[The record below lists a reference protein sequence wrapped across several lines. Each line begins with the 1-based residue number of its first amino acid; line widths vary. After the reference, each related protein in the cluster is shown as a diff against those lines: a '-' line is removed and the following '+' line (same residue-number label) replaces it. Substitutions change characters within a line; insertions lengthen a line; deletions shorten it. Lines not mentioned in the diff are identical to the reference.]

1 MIDADSIVCVNFAYS
16 EALPRN
22 KKIVAFAP
30 IQICRTPGKETNMER
45 KRNIKKQLW
54 LSEKENTALQQK
66 AAKCNITEADF
77 IRMMIL
83 NTEPKT
89 LPSKEILLFRKELGY
104 LCATMNQ
111 LLTEADSAEPID
123 SQAFKSSADRLT
135 SFIDEF
141 EKKFFNREE

>member
-1 MIDADSIVCVNFAYS
+1 
-16 EALPRN
+16 
-22 KKIVAFAP
+22 
-30 IQICRTPGKETNMER
+30 MER

-54 LSEKENTALQQK
+54 LSEKENTALQKK

-83 NTEPKT
+83 NTEPKA

-104 LCATMNQ
+104 LCAVMNQ
-111 LLTEADSAEPID
+111 LLMEADSTEPID
-123 SQAFKSSADRLT
+123 LQALKSASDRLT

-141 EKKFFNREE
+141 EKMFFNREV

>member
-1 MIDADSIVCVNFAYS
+1 
-16 EALPRN
+16 
-22 KKIVAFAP
+22 
-30 IQICRTPGKETNMER
+30 MER
-45 KRNIKKQLW
+45 KHNIKKQLW

-77 IRMMIL
+77 LRIMIL
-83 NTEPKT
+83 NTEPKV

-111 LLTEADSAEPID
+111 LLLKADSAEPID
-123 SQAFKSSADRLT
+123 SQALKSAAVRLT

>member
-1 MIDADSIVCVNFAYS
+1 
-16 EALPRN
+16 
-22 KKIVAFAP
+22 
-30 IQICRTPGKETNMER
+30 MER

-66 AAKCNITEADF
+66 ATKCNITEADF

-83 NTEPKT
+83 NTEPKA

-104 LCATMNQ
+104 LCTTMNQ

-123 SQAFKSSADRLT
+123 LQEFKSAADRLT

-141 EKKFFNREE
+141 EKKLFNREE

>member
-1 MIDADSIVCVNFAYS
+1 MIDADGIVCADFAYS

-22 KKIVAFAP
+22 KKFMAFAP

-45 KRNIKKQLW
+45 KHNIKKQLW
-54 LSEKENTALQQK
+54 LSEKENTALQQN
-66 AAKCNITEADF
+66 AAKCNISEADF
-77 IRMMIL
+77 LRMMIL
-83 NTEPKT
+83 NTEPKA

-104 LCATMNQ
+104 ISAAMNQ

-123 SQAFKSSADRLT
+123 SQAFKSASDRLT

-141 EKKFFNREE
+141 EQKFFNREE